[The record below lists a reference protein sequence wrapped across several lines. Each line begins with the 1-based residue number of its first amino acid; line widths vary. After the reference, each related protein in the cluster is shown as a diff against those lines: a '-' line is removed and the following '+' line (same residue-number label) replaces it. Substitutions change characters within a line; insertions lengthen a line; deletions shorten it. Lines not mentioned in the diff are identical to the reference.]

1 MKTLPIDYKEYT
13 VNTPVLLIDPPWKYD
28 DRPKSTQIH
37 QVTYGV
43 WENEEGLDWI
53 FSQPVEYIFLWATN
67 SMLLNILQH
76 QHKNF
81 IYKQCVT
88 WVKQTNKG
96 NLAYGLG
103 HNFRNCTEQL
113 LLFTHKK
120 AKPLHLNLRN
130 VIHAP
135 VGPRTRK
142 PKEWEAELCRLLND
156 RGRSVTYVFSG
167 PCVDVFNEFD
177 NMICVDTCFKD
188 ENNHL

>member
-28 DRPKSTQIH
+28 DHSKSTQIH

-81 IYKQCVT
+81 IYK
-88 WVKQTNKG
+88 
-96 NLAYGLG
+96 
-103 HNFRNCTEQL
+103 
-113 LLFTHKK
+113 
-120 AKPLHLNLRN
+120 
-130 VIHAP
+130 
-135 VGPRTRK
+135 
-142 PKEWEAELCRLLND
+142 
-156 RGRSVTYVFSG
+156 
-167 PCVDVFNEFD
+167 
-177 NMICVDTCFKD
+177 
-188 ENNHL
+188 

>member
-13 VNTPVLLIDPPWKYD
+13 VNTSVLLIDPPWKYD
-28 DRPKSTQIH
+28 DHPKSTQIH

-53 FSQPVEYIFLWATN
+53 FSQPV
-67 SMLLNILQH
+67 
-76 QHKNF
+76 
-81 IYKQCVT
+81 
-88 WVKQTNKG
+88 
-96 NLAYGLG
+96 
-103 HNFRNCTEQL
+103 
-113 LLFTHKK
+113 
-120 AKPLHLNLRN
+120 
-130 VIHAP
+130 
-135 VGPRTRK
+135 GPRTQK
-142 PKEWEAELCRLLND
+142 PKEWEVELCRLLND